1 MRTRRRP
8 SEIVADF
15 ANAYASEAV
24 RYAVVKELDTGELVA
39 SIPGF
44 DGVWASADDREAL
57 MGELESVVRDWTL
70 LKIEDGDRDLPV
82 IPGVPVPP
90 HMT

>member
-8 SEIVADF
+8 GEILADF
-15 ANAYASEAV
+15 ADAYAREAV
-24 RYAVVKELDTGELVA
+24 QHAAVKELDTGELVA

-44 DGVWASADDREAL
+44 DGVWASAENREAL
-57 MGELESVVRDWTL
+57 MAELESVVRDWTL